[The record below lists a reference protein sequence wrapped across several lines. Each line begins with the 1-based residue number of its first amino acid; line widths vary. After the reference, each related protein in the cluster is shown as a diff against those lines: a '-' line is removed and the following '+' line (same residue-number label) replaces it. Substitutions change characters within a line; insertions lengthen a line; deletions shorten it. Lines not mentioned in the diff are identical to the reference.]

1 MSGAVQIASA
11 VACISAIASLANQ
24 STAKKGNFLG
34 IAGVGLGV
42 ASCAADMSLAGAGA
56 TAYEVL
62 GASALA
68 GGGVGSLLAGKVGPT
83 ELPQTV
89 AGFHSLVGLAAMLAA
104 IGEFFELGDAMG
116 GKTAAA
122 VYLATFIG
130 GITFTGSLV
139 AFGKLSQMLGS
150 SPLKLPGRD
159 LLNLSGLGI
168 GILGLAAFIDPNLV
182 GNLVGGGGLL
192 QAAAAVLPRVR
203 PPFPLSR
210 GAALWCIPKVWG
222 RATQG
227 GARPRT
233 VIHCYL

>member
-1 MSGAVQIASA
+1 
-11 VACISAIASLANQ
+11 
-24 STAKKGNFLG
+24 LG
-34 IAGVGLGV
+34 R
-42 ASCAADMSLAGAGA
+42 
-56 TAYEVL
+56 
-62 GASALA
+62 
-68 GGGVGSLLAGKVGPT
+68 AGKVGPT
-83 ELPQTV
+83 ELPHTV

-104 IGEFFELGDAMG
+104 IGEFFELG

-182 GNLVGGGGLL
+182 GNLVGGGGGEEIRMIVEGGVRKTSIRASEAKRSELVTISVCVQTRNICEPLL
-192 QAAAAVLPRVR
+192 TPST
-203 PPFPLSR
+203 FF
-210 GAALWCIPKVWG
+210 
-222 RATQG
+222 
-227 GARPRT
+227 ARRS
-233 VIHCYL
+233 

>member
-1 MSGAVQIASA
+1 M
-11 VACISAIASLANQ
+11 
-24 STAKKGNFLG
+24 
-34 IAGVGLGV
+34 
-42 ASCAADMSLAGAGA
+42 
-56 TAYEVL
+56 
-62 GASALA
+62 
-68 GGGVGSLLAGKVGPT
+68 LAGKVGPT

-116 GKTAAA
+116 GGTAAA

-182 GNLVGGGGLL
+182 GNLVGGGGGEEIRMIALGVVSVVSSLL
-192 QAAAAVLPRVR
+192 GINLVA
-203 PPFPLSR
+203 S
-210 GAALWCIPKVWG
+210 I
-222 RATQG
+222 G
-227 GARPRT
+227 GGE
-233 VIHCYL
+233 